1 MLDHVVYFSST
12 TENTKRFV
20 EKLGLENTRIP
31 LTKKETMPI
40 VEKPYVLIIPT
51 YGGGASLMGRES
63 HPIMPQIKRFLEND
77 TNVKNLKAVI
87 ASGNRNF
94 FEDYCIAG
102 DIISKKYN
110 IPYVYRFELLG
121 TTEDVDIVKQGL
133 KNFKIK

>member
-63 HPIMPQIKRFLEND
+63 HPIMPQIKKFLGND

-87 ASGNRNF
+87 SSGNRNF
-94 FEDYCIAG
+94 FEDFCIAG
-102 DIISKKYN
+102 DIISKEYN
-110 IPYVYRFELLG
+110 VPYVYRFELLG
-121 TTEDVDIVKQGL
+121 TPEDVDIVKQGL
-133 KNFKIK
+133 KEFKV

>member
-1 MLDHVVYFSST
+1 MLNHVVYFSST

-31 LTKKETMPI
+31 LTRKEETPI

-77 TNVKNLKAVI
+77 TNVKNMKAVI

-94 FEDYCIAG
+94 FEDFCIAG

-110 IPYVYRFELLG
+110 VPYVYRFELLG
-121 TTEDVDIVKQGL
+121 TPEDVDIVKKGL
-133 KNFKIK
+133 KNFKI

>member
-20 EKLGLENTRIP
+20 EKLELENTRIP
-31 LTKKETMPI
+31 LTKKEIMPI

-133 KNFKIK
+133 KNFEIK

>member
-63 HPIMPQIKRFLEND
+63 HPIMPQIKKFLKNN

-87 ASGNRNF
+87 SSGNRNF
-94 FEDYCIAG
+94 FEDFCIAG
-102 DIISKKYN
+102 DIISKEYN
-110 IPYVYRFELLG
+110 VPYVYRFELLG
-121 TTEDVDIVKQGL
+121 TPEDVDIVKQGL
-133 KNFKIK
+133 KEFKV

>member
-133 KNFKIK
+133 KNFEIK

>member
-31 LTKKETMPI
+31 LTKKEKMPI
-40 VEKPYVLIIPT
+40 VGTPYVLIIPT

-63 HPIMPQIKRFLEND
+63 HPIMPQIRKFLNND
-77 TNVKNLKAVI
+77 TNVSNMKAVI

-102 DIISKKYN
+102 DIISKEYN

-121 TTEDVDIVKQGL
+121 TEEDVSIVKQGL
-133 KNFKIK
+133 KNFTI